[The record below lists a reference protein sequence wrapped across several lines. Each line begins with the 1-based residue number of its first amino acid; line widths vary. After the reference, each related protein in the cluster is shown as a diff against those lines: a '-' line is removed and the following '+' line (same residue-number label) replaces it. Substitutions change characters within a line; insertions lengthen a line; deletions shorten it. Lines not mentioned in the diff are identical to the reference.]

1 MDFEHARFNMI
12 EQQVRPWEVLD
23 LRVLDMLRAVRR
35 EDFCPPQYRNMA
47 FADLPLPLE
56 RGQTMMRPA
65 VEGRMLQALATR
77 PEDTVLEIGTG
88 SGFITACLAELGR
101 EVTSLDIDPEFIRA
115 ARPRLECPECANV
128 RLEVADAVLAY
139 EPGRSF
145 DVICVTGAVH
155 VLPERFKSWLAPG
168 GRLFAVRGLAPA
180 MEAVLITRVG
190 ESTFE
195 EQSLFETDLPYLTHA
210 APPRQF
216 VM

>member
-23 LRVLDMLRAVRR
+23 LRVLDVLRGIKR
-35 EDFCPPQYRNMA
+35 EDYVPPQYRNMA

-56 RGQTMMRPA
+56 RGQTMMRPV
-65 VEGRMLQALATR
+65 VEGRMLQAVATR

-101 EVTSLDIDPEFIRA
+101 EVTSLDIDPEFIRV

-128 RLEVADAVLAY
+128 RLEVADAVLAW
-139 EPGRSF
+139 EPGRRF

-155 VLPERFKSWLAPG
+155 VVPERFKAWLAPG